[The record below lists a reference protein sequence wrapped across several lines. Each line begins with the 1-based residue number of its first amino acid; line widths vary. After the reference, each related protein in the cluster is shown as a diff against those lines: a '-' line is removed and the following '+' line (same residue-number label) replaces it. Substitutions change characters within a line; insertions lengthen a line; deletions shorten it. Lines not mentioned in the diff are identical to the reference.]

1 MNRKKI
7 ISMAL
12 LATVISGQ
20 ISTSVLANPLDSN
33 NESGIAQ
40 NIEESDAKNS
50 ARVNLGNTTNVYV
63 DANKTQ
69 QLKTPNEYIYP
80 KEVTLYFEGKGVLDG
95 KPITSGTK
103 VTDPGVH
110 TIEIT
115 RGFRKDITS
124 FSIINN
130 INGREITAISAY
142 NLHSAAIDSEGNL
155 YTWGHNNSGQLG
167 DGTTTLRAIPAKING
182 KGAIAEN
189 AKIMSVNVGGYFTT
203 AVDSEGNLY
212 TWGLNSHNELGD
224 GTDVDK
230 TTPVKINGKG
240 DIPENAK
247 IMSVG
252 AGEFHSA
259 AIDSEGNLYTWGE
272 NSAGKLGDGTDVD
285 KATPVKINGKGDIPE
300 NAKIISVSAGE
311 YHTIA
316 IDSEGNLYTW
326 GNNNSGQLGDGT
338 ETNRKVPVKINGKGD
353 IPKNAKITSVGA
365 GEFHSAA
372 IDSEGNLYT
381 WGRNDS
387 GQLGDGTNVKKA
399 TPVKI
404 NGKGSISE
412 NTKIMSVS
420 AGNYHTAVIDSEGNL
435 YSWGSNSWGE
445 LCDGSSKN
453 SFTPVEA
460 ILTVDSEIVE
470 KTSDGTND
478 SIKVKVNN
486 ISKDAIK
493 RFNIKF
499 AYSIDNGVSYD
510 FEKLAEDG
518 TATIVVPTGS
528 SIKVA
533 LVEDHTLIENV
544 NDTLSDGSTILP
556 GGVVTKPDGSV
567 VLPGQ
572 DGTLGN
578 KDDVTVKPGNGQKP
592 TVGEDGNVTLPGG
605 GTVVKPG
612 GEEVQVPEG
621 TVVKPDG
628 TIIKPV
634 DQATIESN
642 FKEAYWDGDH
652 LTFGGT
658 FDITGTNEDQ
668 NVQKV
673 LKIKN
678 EQGDVVKTI
687 NTWNASW
694 NGNTGY
700 QCFIS
705 KDDLGKLENGNY
717 KLFVT
722 MNLNGKEYES
732 PVKQAQSLT
741 RFLVHNNINKL
752 ESLRIN
758 NSMIDFS
765 SDTDNNVVFSKKES
779 SQLTP
784 KVNVKTM
791 YFIESGL
798 VVDGNFGFENYK
810 LDSSL
815 NTKLVLKNSNGDIIN
830 TTGTWNAAWG
840 EKNTGFQ
847 GIISKEALQ
856 KLVDGEYT
864 LYAQASLNGSDYET
878 KLTTNSDFNVNSII
892 NDFKISV
899 NANNQTITV
908 TKDSTINQ
916 DSNAKIKESYWDDNN
931 FVINGVI
938 NIGHE
943 ISDRNLDKKVVIKD
957 AKGKVVLERKTVAVD
972 WFSNKGDFS
981 GFQVIIPQS
990 LIEGFATGQYSLEVN
1005 TTYDGVNYSGSLKQE
1020 PSLLRIFNVQKDV
1033 NNTEGKVFNNKTFK
1047 FATDSNNSVIL
1058 NVTEKN

>member
-1 MNRKKI
+1 
-7 ISMAL
+7 
-12 LATVISGQ
+12 
-20 ISTSVLANPLDSN
+20 
-33 NESGIAQ
+33 
-40 NIEESDAKNS
+40 
-50 ARVNLGNTTNVYV
+50 
-63 DANKTQ
+63 
-69 QLKTPNEYIYP
+69 
-80 KEVTLYFEGKGVLDG
+80 
-95 KPITSGTK
+95 
-103 VTDPGVH
+103 
-110 TIEIT
+110 
-115 RGFRKDITS
+115 
-124 FSIINN
+124 
-130 INGREITAISAY
+130 
-142 NLHSAAIDSEGNL
+142 
-155 YTWGHNNSGQLG
+155 
-167 DGTTTLRAIPAKING
+167 
-182 KGAIAEN
+182 
-189 AKIMSVNVGGYFTT
+189 
-203 AVDSEGNLY
+203 
-212 TWGLNSHNELGD
+212 
-224 GTDVDK
+224 
-230 TTPVKINGKG
+230 
-240 DIPENAK
+240 
-247 IMSVG
+247 
-252 AGEFHSA
+252 
-259 AIDSEGNLYTWGE
+259 
-272 NSAGKLGDGTDVD
+272 
-285 KATPVKINGKGDIPE
+285 
-300 NAKIISVSAGE
+300 
-311 YHTIA
+311 
-316 IDSEGNLYTW
+316 
-326 GNNNSGQLGDGT
+326 
-338 ETNRKVPVKINGKGD
+338 
-353 IPKNAKITSVGA
+353 
-365 GEFHSAA
+365 
-372 IDSEGNLYT
+372 
-381 WGRNDS
+381 
-387 GQLGDGTNVKKA
+387 
-399 TPVKI
+399 
-404 NGKGSISE
+404 
-412 NTKIMSVS
+412 
-420 AGNYHTAVIDSEGNL
+420 
-435 YSWGSNSWGE
+435 
-445 LCDGSSKN
+445 
-453 SFTPVEA
+453 
-460 ILTVDSEIVE
+460 
-470 KTSDGTND
+470 
-478 SIKVKVNN
+478 
-486 ISKDAIK
+486 
-493 RFNIKF
+493 
-499 AYSIDNGVSYD
+499 
-510 FEKLAEDG
+510 
-518 TATIVVPTGS
+518 
-528 SIKVA
+528 
-533 LVEDHTLIENV
+533 
-544 NDTLSDGSTILP
+544 
-556 GGVVTKPDGSV
+556 
-567 VLPGQ
+567 LPGQ

-1033 NNTEGKVFNNKTFK
+1033 NNTEGKVF
-1047 FATDSNNSVIL
+1047 
-1058 NVTEKN
+1058 